1 MDNVRFL
8 LTGDT
13 SLTVEFGNEISEAIN
28 AKIRAFNIALGQSKI
43 PGIVE
48 TVPTYRSLMVHYD
61 PEVIRYDPLV
71 EQLKGLLSG
80 LDQIQIPPSDVLEIP
95 VLYGGEEGPD
105 LDFVAEHSGKS
116 REEVIK
122 IHTSTEYLIYMLGFT
137 PGFTYLGGMSDEIAT
152 PRLKTPRVKIPA
164 GSVGIAGSQTGVY
177 PIDSPGGWQLIGRTP
192 VRMYDPDRKT
202 PILPEAGQYIK
213 FYAIDKAEYD
223 RIAAQEAAGGYTCK
237 RHPRKGKKV
246 GK

>member
-1 MDNVRFL
+1 MADVRFL

-13 SLTVEFGNEISEAIN
+13 SVTVEFGNEISTEIN
-28 AKIRAFNIALGQSKI
+28 AKIRAFNIALQQSKI

-48 TVPTYRSLMVHYD
+48 TVPTYRSLAVHYD
-61 PEVIRYDPLV
+61 PEAILYGPLV
-71 EQLKGLLSG
+71 KKLKGLLG
-80 LDQIQIPPSDVLEIP
+80 QLDSIQIPPSDVLEIP

-105 LDFVAEHSGKS
+105 LEFVAQHAGKTVQ
-116 REEVIK
+116 EVID

-137 PGFTYLGGMSDEIAT
+137 PGFTYLGGMSEEIAT
-152 PRLKTPRVKIPA
+152 PRLKTPRVLIPG
-164 GSVGIAGSQTGVY
+164 GSVGIAGAQTGVY

-192 VRMYDPDRKT
+192 VRMYDPDRAT

-223 RIAAQEAAGGYTCK
+223 RIAALEAGEGYTCK
-237 RHPRKGKKV
+237 RHPRKEAAE
-246 GK
+246 

>member
-1 MDNVRFL
+1 MAEVRFL

-13 SLTVEFGNEISEAIN
+13 SLCVEFGNEISTDIN
-28 AKIRAFNIALGQSKI
+28 KQIRAFNIALADSKI

-61 PEVIRYDPLV
+61 PGVIEYAPLV
-71 EQLKGLLSG
+71 KKLKGLLG
-80 LDQIQIPPSDVLEIP
+80 QLDSIEIPPSPVLEIP

-105 LDFVAEHSGKS
+105 LAFVAEHNGKTP
-116 REEVIK
+116 EEVIK

-152 PRLKTPRVKIPA
+152 PRLTTPRVKIPA
-164 GSVGIAGSQTGVY
+164 GSVGIAGTQTGVY

-192 VRMYDPDRKT
+192 VRMYDPDRET

-223 RIAAQEAAGGYTCK
+223 RIAAEEAKGGYKVKT
-237 RHPRKGKKV
+237 HPREEGGK
-246 GK
+246 

>member
-1 MDNVRFL
+1 MSDVRFL

-13 SLTVEFGNEISEAIN
+13 SLTVEFGNEISQSIN
-28 AKIRAFNIALGQSKI
+28 AQIRAFNIALGQSKI

-48 TVPTYRSLMVHYD
+48 TVPTYRSLMIHYD
-61 PEVIRYDPLV
+61 PEIIRYDPLV
-71 EQLKGLLSG
+71 ERLKGLLGG
-80 LDQIQIPPSDVLEIP
+80 LDKIQIPPSEVLEIP

-105 LDFVAEHSGKS
+105 LAFVAEHSGKS
-116 REEVIK
+116 EAEVIK

-192 VRMYDPDRKT
+192 VRMYDPDRAT

-213 FYAIDKAEYD
+213 FYAIDKKEYD

-237 RHPRKGKKV
+237 RHPRKEAGK
-246 GK
+246 

>member
-1 MDNVRFL
+1 MADVRFL

-13 SLTVEFGNEISEAIN
+13 SVCVEFGNEISEPIN
-28 AKIRAFNIALGQSKI
+28 AQIRAFNIALSSSSI

-61 PEVIRYDPLV
+61 PEVIRCAPLMD
-71 EQLKGLLSG
+71 ELKGLLG
-80 LDQIQIPPSDVLEIP
+80 QLDKIVIPPSEVLEIP
-95 VLYGGEEGPD
+95 VLYGGEMGPD
-105 LDFVAEHSGKS
+105 LPFVAEHAGKTE
-116 REEVIK
+116 EEVIK

-137 PGFTYLGGMSDEIAT
+137 PGFTYLGGMDEAIAT

-192 VRMYDPDRKT
+192 VRMYDAGRAT
-202 PILPEAGQYIK
+202 PILPQAGQYIK
-213 FYAIDKAEYD
+213 FYAIDQAEFD
-223 RIAAQEAAGGYTCK
+223 KIAAQEAAEGYQVK
-237 RHPRKGKKV
+237 RHPRKEGGK
-246 GK
+246 

>member
-1 MDNVRFL
+1 MAEVRFL

-13 SLTVEFGNEISEAIN
+13 SLCVEFGNEISTDIN
-28 AKIRAFNIALGQSKI
+28 KQIRAFNIALANSNI

-48 TVPTYRSLMVHYD
+48 TVPTYRSLMIHYD
-61 PEVIRYDPLV
+61 PGVILYAPLV
-71 EQLKGLLSG
+71 KKLKGLLG
-80 LDQIQIPPSDVLEIP
+80 QLDSIEIPPSPVLEIP

-105 LDFVAEHSGKS
+105 LEFVAKHNGKTP
-116 REEVIK
+116 EEVIK

-137 PGFTYLGGMSDEIAT
+137 PGFTYLGGMNDEIAT
-152 PRLKTPRVKIPA
+152 PRLTTPRVKIPA
-164 GSVGIAGSQTGVY
+164 GSVGIAGTQTGVY

-192 VRMYDPDRKT
+192 VRMYDPDRET

-223 RIAAQEAAGGYTCK
+223 RIAAEEAAGGYKVKT
-237 RHPRKGKKV
+237 HPREEAGK
-246 GK
+246 

>member
-1 MDNVRFL
+1 MAEVRFL

-13 SLTVEFGNEISEAIN
+13 SLCVEFGNEISTDIN
-28 AKIRAFNIALGQSKI
+28 KQIRAFNIALANSNI

-48 TVPTYRSLMVHYD
+48 TVPTYRSLMIHYD
-61 PEVIRYDPLV
+61 PGVILYAPLV
-71 EQLKGLLSG
+71 KKLKGLLG
-80 LDQIQIPPSDVLEIP
+80 QLDSIEIPPSPVLEIP

-105 LDFVAEHSGKS
+105 LEFVAKHNGKTP
-116 REEVIK
+116 EEVIK

-164 GSVGIAGSQTGVY
+164 GSVGIAGTQTGVY

-192 VRMYDPDRKT
+192 LCLFDRDGENKF
-202 PILPEAGQYIK
+202 LLKAGQRVR
-213 FYAIDKAEYD
+213 FVPIDEAEF
-223 RIAAQEAAGGYTCK
+223 RRLGG
-237 RHPRKGKKV
+237 V
-246 GK
+246 L

>member
-1 MDNVRFL
+1 MAEVRFL

-13 SLTVEFGNEISEAIN
+13 SLTVEFGNEISEEIN
-28 AKIRAFNIALGQSKI
+28 AQIRAFNIALDQSGIK
-43 PGIVE
+43 GIVE

-61 PEVIRYDPLV
+61 PGVIAYGPLV
-71 EQLKGLLSG
+71 KKLKGLLG
-80 LDQIQIPPSDVLEIP
+80 QLDHIQIPPSDVLEIP

-105 LDFVAEHSGKS
+105 LAFVAEHNGKTP
-116 REEVIK
+116 EEVIK

-164 GSVGIAGSQTGVY
+164 GSVGIAGAQTGVY

-192 VRMYDPDRKT
+192 VRMYDPDRAE
-202 PILPEAGQYIK
+202 PILPQAGQYIK
-213 FYAIDKAEYD
+213 FYAIDKADYD
-223 RIAAQEAAGGYTCK
+223 KIAAEEAAGTYVCK
-237 RHPRKGKKV
+237 RHPREEGAK
-246 GK
+246 